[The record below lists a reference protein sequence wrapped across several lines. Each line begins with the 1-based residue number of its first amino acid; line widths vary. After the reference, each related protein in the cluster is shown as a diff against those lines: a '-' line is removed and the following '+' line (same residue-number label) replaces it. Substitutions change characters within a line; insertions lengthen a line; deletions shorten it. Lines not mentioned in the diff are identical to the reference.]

1 MPVLSVSPVRL
12 SAVSSP
18 SADTAYL
25 RFPSIRGDRVA
36 FVAEDDVWLG
46 STEGGRAWRL
56 TADAVPVAHARLS
69 PDGATVAYTS
79 TRDGAPEVHVVPVDG
94 GAARRLSHWGDAFT
108 KVAGWLPDGRVVAS
122 TAVGEPFRSRV
133 WAWALPLDGGV
144 PERLPLGPAA
154 VVSTRADGGTVLG
167 VDQRRAGAT
176 WKRYRGG
183 TAPKL
188 WIDPAGSGEFSRFL
202 PELDG
207 QLEDPDWLGDRVV
220 LLSDHEGW
228 ANVYSALPDGS
239 DLRRHTDHGESYARA
254 LRTDGSRAVYQ
265 RLGEV
270 WLLDDLDPAGR
281 PRRLEISLAGPRT
294 GRRPRPVAAHDWLG
308 DMAVDRTG
316 RATALEVLGTVHWLT
331 SRDGPAPALLDQAGV
346 RARLPRVLGPAAGT
360 ATAGAAVPDVA
371 WVTDADGDDA
381 IEVGPADG
389 TAPPRR
395 MAGGQLGRVLE
406 LVAAP
411 DGRSLAAASQ
421 DGRVLLVD
429 VASGEVRE
437 IARTDHADASGLTF
451 SPDSAWLAWSHPGA
465 EQLSQ
470 IRAARVADAEAATVE
485 ITRLRFRD
493 TSPVFTLDGQHLA
506 FLSTR
511 TFDPV
516 YDELVFDLSFP
527 AATRPYLVPLAAT
540 TPSPFHPEPGG
551 RPTGGGSGG
560 PGGGSGDG
568 EEDAPPQPVT
578 VDADAIEQRVIAV
591 PVATARAR
599 SLRAVHGGL
608 VWLEDPQH
616 GLLGEDRPAADG
628 EPARPRLLRYDFG
641 KRRSLT
647 LAEEIDGFRVSGDG
661 KRLLL
666 RDGKSL
672 RLVPADRRV
681 DPDEDG
687 DRDAVVEVDLRRLR
701 VTVDPAA
708 QWRQM
713 YDEAGRLMRDH
724 FWIADMAGVD
734 WAGVLER
741 YRPVLD
747 RVATRDDLSE
757 LFWEV
762 IGELGSSHAYET
774 PPPRP
779 VPPGRALGHLG
790 ADLARD
796 GDDWVVR
803 RVLPGESSVRGA
815 RSPLS
820 SPGVAVRA
828 GDAILAVDGRPVD
841 PAVGPAP
848 LLAGAAGVPVEL
860 TVRPADGG
868 DERRVVVV
876 PLDDERTLR
885 YQAWVAD
892 RRAAVHE
899 ASGGRVGYLHIP
911 DMVANGWAQLHRDL
925 VLEVAR
931 EALVV
936 DVRDN
941 NGGHVSELV
950 LEKLARRVQG
960 WDTPRHGPATTYPS
974 NAPRGPMILV
984 ANEHAGSDGDIVTAG
999 FKQLRLGPVVGMRT
1013 WGGVIG
1019 IDGRYTLVD
1028 GTSVTQ
1034 PRYSFWFNDSHWG
1047 VENYGVDP
1055 DVEVPFPPQ
1064 DWAAGRD
1071 PQLDTA
1077 VRMVL
1082 EALEQQPAAT
1092 PPDPATRPSR
1102 RPPELPPRG

>member
-1 MPVLSVSPVRL
+1 MSP
-12 SAVSSP
+12 S

-25 RFPSIRGDRVA
+25 RFPSIRGDLVA
-36 FVAEDDVWLG
+36 FVAEDDVWLAPVD
-46 STEGGRAWRL
+46 GGRAWRL
-56 TADAVPVAHARLS
+56 TADSAPVAGARLS

-79 TRDGAPEVHVVPVDG
+79 TRDGAPEVHLTPVDG
-94 GAARRLSHWGDAFT
+94 GAARRLSFWGDAFT

-133 WAWALPLDGGV
+133 WAWALPLDGGE
-144 PERLPLGPAA
+144 PERLPFGPAT
-154 VVSTRADGGTVLG
+154 VVSARAGGGTVLG

-188 WIDPAGSGEFSRFL
+188 WIDPDGSGEFRRL
-202 PELDG
+202 LRELDG
-207 QLEDPDWLGDRVV
+207 QLEDPDWVGDRVV
-220 LLSDHEGW
+220 FLSDHEGW
-228 ANVYSALPDGS
+228 ANVYSALPDGG
-239 DLRRHTDHGESYARA
+239 DLRRHSDHGESYARA
-254 LRTDGSRAVYQ
+254 LRTDGTRAVYQ
-265 RLGEV
+265 RLGEL
-270 WLLDDLDPAGR
+270 WLLDDLDAAAE

-294 GRRPRPVAAHDWLG
+294 GRQPRPVQARDWLG

-316 RATALEVLGTVHWLT
+316 RAAALEVLGTVHWLT
-331 SRDGPAPALLDQAGV
+331 SRDGPAPALADQPGV
-346 RARLPRVLGPAAGT
+346 RARLPQVLGPARA
-360 ATAGAAVPDVA
+360 AEAAVPEVA
-371 WVTDADGDDA
+371 WVTDAEGDDA

-389 TAPPRR
+389 SAAPRR
-395 MAGGQLGRVLE
+395 LAAGQLGRALE

-411 DGRSLAAASQ
+411 DGKSLAVASH
-421 DGRVLLVD
+421 DGRVLVVD
-429 VASGEVRE
+429 VAGGEVLE
-437 IARTDHADASGLTF
+437 IARTGHDDASGLTF
-451 SPDSAWLAWSHPGA
+451 SPDSAWLAWSHPGTEGLA
-465 EQLSQ
+465 Q
-470 IRAARVADAEAATVE
+470 IRAARVADGAGAATVE
-485 ITRLRFRD
+485 ITPLRFRD
-493 TSPVFTLDGQHLA
+493 TSPTFTLDGQHLA

-527 AATRPYLVPLAAT
+527 GATRPYLVPLAAT

-551 RPTGGGSGG
+551 RAPAGPTG
-560 PGGGSGDG
+560 PGGDGDG
-568 EEDAPPQPVT
+568 EDAPPQPVIL
-578 VDADAIEQRVIAV
+578 DAEAIEQRVIAV

-599 SLRAVHGGL
+599 GLRAVHGGL

-616 GLLGEDRPAADG
+616 GLLGEDRPTADG
-628 EPARPRLLRYDFG
+628 EPLRPRLVRYDFA
-641 KRRSLT
+641 KRRQLT
-647 LAEEIDGFRVSGDG
+647 LAEEIDGVGVSGDG

-666 RDGKSL
+666 RDEKSL
-672 RLVPADRRV
+672 RVVPADRRV
-681 DPDEDG
+681 DPDEES
-687 DRDAVVEVDLRRLR
+687 DRDAVVEVDLRRVR
-701 VTVDPAA
+701 VQVDPAA
-708 QWRQM
+708 QWPQM

-724 FWIADMAGVD
+724 FWIADMAEVD

-796 GDDWVVR
+796 GDRWVVR

-860 TVRPADGG
+860 TVQPADA
-868 DERRVVVV
+868 EQVRRVVVV

-931 EALVV
+931 EGLVV

-960 WDTPRHGPATTYPS
+960 WDTTRHGPPITYPS
-974 NAPRGPMILV
+974 NAPRGPMV
-984 ANEHAGSDGDIVTAG
+984 AVVNEHAGSDGDIVTAG
-999 FKQLRLGPVVGMRT
+999 FKQLGLGPVVGMRT

-1034 PRYSFWFNDSHWG
+1034 PRYSFWFTGSGWG

-1055 DVEVPFPPQ
+1055 DVEVPIPPQ

-1082 EALEQQPAAT
+1082 EALEREPAAR

-1102 RPPELPPRG
+1102 RPPTLPPRP

>member
-1 MPVLSVSPVRL
+1 
-12 SAVSSP
+12 VSSP
-18 SADTAYL
+18 SAETAYL
-25 RFPSIRGDRVA
+25 RYPSIRGDRVA
-36 FVAEDDVWLG
+36 FIAEDDVWLG
-46 STEGGRAWRL
+46 AADGGRAWRL
-56 TADAVPVAHARLS
+56 TADAVPVAGTRLS

-79 TRDGAPEVHVVPVDG
+79 TRDGAPEVHVVSVDG
-94 GAARRLSHWGDAFT
+94 GPARRLSHWGDPFT

-144 PERLPLGPAA
+144 PERLPLGPTT
-154 VVSTRADGGTVLG
+154 VVSTRAGGGTVLG

-188 WIDPAGSGEFSRFL
+188 WIDADGSGEFSRFL
-202 PELDG
+202 RELDG

-220 LLSDHEGW
+220 FLSDHEGW

-254 LRTDGSRAVYQ
+254 LRTDGTRAVYQ

-270 WLLDDLDPAGR
+270 WLLDGLDPAGQ

-294 GRRPRPVAAHDWLG
+294 GRQPHPVPARDWLG
-308 DMAVDRTG
+308 DMAPDRTG

-331 SRDGPAPALLDQAGV
+331 SRDGPAPALVDQPGV

-360 ATAGAAVPDVA
+360 AASGTAVPEVA

-381 IEVGPADG
+381 LEVGPADG
-389 TAPPRR
+389 SAPPRR
-395 MAGGQLGRVLE
+395 LAGGQLGRVLE

-411 DGRSLAAASQ
+411 DGRSLAAASH
-421 DGRVLLVD
+421 DGRVLVVD

-437 IARTDHADASGLTF
+437 IARTGHEDASGLTF

-465 EQLSQ
+465 EGLAQ
-470 IRAARVADAEAATVE
+470 IRAARVADGAGGQTVE

-516 YDELVFDLSFP
+516 YDELFFDLSFP
-527 AATRPYLVPLAAT
+527 GATRPYLVPLAAT

-551 RPTGGGSGG
+551 RPAGGGPAGPGGSG
-560 PGGGSGDG
+560 PGGEG
-568 EEDAPPQPVT
+568 EDDAPPQPVT
-578 VDADAIEQRVIAV
+578 LDPEAIEQRVIAV

-599 SLRAVHGGL
+599 ALSAVQGGL
-608 VWLEDPQH
+608 VWLEDPQR

-628 EPARPRLLRYDFG
+628 EPARPRLLRYDFA
-641 KRRSLT
+641 KRRSVT
-647 LAEEIDGFRVSGDG
+647 LADEVDGFRVSGDG

-666 RDGKSL
+666 RDDKSL
-672 RLVPADRRV
+672 RVVPADRRV
-681 DPDEDG
+681 DPDEEG
-687 DRDAVVEVDLRRLR
+687 DRDAIVEVDLRRLR
-701 VTVDPAA
+701 VQVDPAA

-713 YDEAGRLMRDH
+713 FDEAGRLMRDH
-724 FWIADMAGVD
+724 YWIADMAGVD
-734 WAGVLER
+734 WDGVLER
-741 YRPVLD
+741 YRPVVE

-762 IGELGSSHAYET
+762 VGELGSSHAYES
-774 PPPRP
+774 PPPVP
-779 VPPGRALGHLG
+779 VPPGRALGFLG

-796 GDDWVVR
+796 GDRWVVR

-848 LLAGAAGVPVEL
+848 LLAGAAAVPVEL
-860 TVRPADGG
+860 TVQPG
-868 DERRVVVV
+868 DASEVRRVVVV
-876 PLDDERTLR
+876 PLEDERALR

-899 ASGGRVGYLHIP
+899 ASGGRVGYLHVP
-911 DMVANGWAQLHRDL
+911 DMVASGWAQLHRDL
-925 VLEVAR
+925 ILEVAR
-931 EALVV
+931 DGLVV

-960 WDTPRHGPATTYPS
+960 WDTTRHGPPTTYPS
-974 NAPRGPMILV
+974 NSPRGPMVLV

-1034 PRYSFWFNDSHWG
+1034 PRYSFWFRDAGWD

-1055 DVEVPFPPQ
+1055 DVEVPIPPQ

-1082 EALEQQPAAT
+1082 EALEREPAAR
-1092 PPDPATRPSR
+1092 PPDPATR
-1102 RPPELPPRG
+1102 

>member
-1 MPVLSVSPVRL
+1 VTAS
-12 SAVSSP
+12 

-36 FVAEDDVWLG
+36 FVAENDVWLG
-46 STEGGRAWRL
+46 SVDGGRAFRL
-56 TADAVPVAHARLS
+56 TADGVPVAGTQLS
-69 PDGATVAYTS
+69 PDGATVAFTS
-79 TRDGAPEVHVVPVDG
+79 TRDGAPEVHVVPVEG
-94 GAARRLSHWGDAFT
+94 GPSRRLSFWGDAFT

-122 TAVGEPFRSRV
+122 TAVGEPFRSRT
-133 WAWALPLDGGV
+133 WAWALPLDGGA
-144 PERLPLGPAA
+144 PERLPYGPTT
-154 VVSTRADGGTVLG
+154 VVSVQAAGGTLLG
-167 VDQRRAGAT
+167 VDQRRAGAA

-188 WIDPAGSGEFSRFL
+188 WIDPDGSGAFHRFL
-202 PELDG
+202 AELDG
-207 QLEDPDWLGDRVV
+207 QLEDPGWIADRVV
-220 LLSDHEGW
+220 FLSDHEGW
-228 ANVYSALPDGS
+228 ANVYSARPDGT
-239 DLRRHTDHGESYARA
+239 DLRRHSDHGESYARA
-254 LRTDGSRAVYQ
+254 LRADGTRAVYQ
-265 RLGEV
+265 RLGEI
-270 WLLDDLDPAGR
+270 WLVDDLDAAAR

-294 GRRPRPVAAHDWLG
+294 GRQPYPVQARDWLG
-308 DMAVDRTG
+308 EMAVDRTG

-331 SRDGPAPALLDQAGV
+331 SRDGPVPALLDQPGV
-346 RARLPRVLGPAAGT
+346 RARLPRVLGPPAGAGSSGT
-360 ATAGAAVPDVA
+360 AVPEVA

-381 IEVGPADG
+381 VEVAPADG
-389 TAPPRR
+389 SAPPRR
-395 MAGGQLGRVLE
+395 MAAGRLGRVLE

-411 DGRSLAAASQ
+411 DGSSLGVATH
-421 DGRVLLVD
+421 DGRVLVVD

-437 IARTDHADASGLTF
+437 IARTGHDDASGLAF

-465 EQLSQ
+465 EGLSQ
-470 IRAARVADAEAATVE
+470 IRAARVADRTGDPAAVTVE
-485 ITRLRFRD
+485 VTPLRFRD
-493 TSPVFTLDGQHLA
+493 TSPVFTLDGLHLA

-527 AATRPYLVPLAAT
+527 GATRPYLVPLAAT

-551 RPTGGGSGG
+551 RPAGG
-560 PGGGSGDG
+560 PGGPGGAGGSDG
-568 EEDAPPQPVT
+568 GGGGREDDAPPQPVIL
-578 VDADAIEQRVIAV
+578 DPEAIEQRVIAV
-591 PVATARAR
+591 PVAAARCR
-599 SLRAVHGGL
+599 SLRAVQGGL
-608 VWLEDPQH
+608 VWLEEPQH

-628 EPARPRLLRYDFG
+628 EPVRPRLLRYDFG

-647 LAEEIDGFRVSGDG
+647 LADAVDGFGVSGDG

-666 RDGKSL
+666 RDDKAL
-672 RLVPADRRV
+672 RMVPADRRV
-681 DPDEDG
+681 DPDEEG
-687 DRDAVVEVDLRRLR
+687 DRDAVVEVDLRRVR
-701 VTVDPAA
+701 VQVDPAA

-713 YDEAGRLMRDH
+713 FDEAGRLMRDH
-724 FWIADMAGVD
+724 FWIADMADVD

-762 IGELGSSHAYET
+762 AGELGSSHAYET

-790 ADLARD
+790 ADLERD
-796 GDDWVVR
+796 GDRWVVR

-828 GDAILAVDGRPVD
+828 GDAIVAVDGRPVD
-841 PAVGPAP
+841 PRLGPTP

-860 TVRPADGG
+860 TVQPAGSA
-868 DERRVVVV
+868 EVRRVVVV
-876 PLDDERTLR
+876 PLEDERPLR

-931 EALVV
+931 DGLVV

-950 LEKLARRVQG
+950 LEKLSRRVQG
-960 WDTPRHGPATTYPS
+960 WDTTRHAPPITYPT
-974 NAPRGPMILV
+974 NAPRGPMVLV

-999 FKQLRLGPVVGMRT
+999 FKQLKLGPVLGMRT

-1019 IDGRYTLVD
+1019 IDDRYTLVD
-1028 GTSVTQ
+1028 GTLVTQ
-1034 PRYSFWFNDSHWG
+1034 PRYSFWFKDYGWDI
-1047 VENYGVDP
+1047 ENYGVDP
-1055 DVEVPFPPQ
+1055 DVEIPIPPQ
-1064 DWAAGRD
+1064 DWATGRD
-1071 PQLDTA
+1071 PQLDAA

-1082 EALEQQPAAT
+1082 DTLDREPAAR
-1092 PPDPATRPSR
+1092 PPDPASRPSR
-1102 RPPELPPRG
+1102 RPPDLPPRS